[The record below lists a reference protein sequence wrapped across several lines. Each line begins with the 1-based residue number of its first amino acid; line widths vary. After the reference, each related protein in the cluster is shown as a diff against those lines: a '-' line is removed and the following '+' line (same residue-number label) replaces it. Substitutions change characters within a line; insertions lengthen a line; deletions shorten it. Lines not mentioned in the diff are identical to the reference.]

1 MTQQYLGL
9 PAPAKLNLFLHITGQ
24 RSDGMHNLQ
33 SVFQLIDLHDTIDL
47 HWLKDPIIQRTGDLL
62 CPIEQDLCYRAA
74 LALQPYAKITAGVR
88 IHLTKRIPTQAGMG
102 GGSSDAA
109 TTLLGLNRLW
119 QCHLSREKLMK
130 IAITLGADVPFFLLG
145 SNAWVEGIG
154 EKVTAIN
161 TPESSYLVIWPG
173 VGIPTKKIF
182 SSPLLTKN
190 TKPVIIK
197 FFTEHNS
204 LHWPQLFGHNDLE
217 PVAKKLEKNLQ
228 NLLEW
233 GIMHNLTLRM
243 TGSGSAAFSPIQDE
257 FKAQALLK
265 ELPENWQG
273 FITKSLSSH
282 PLSVWGD
289 QTV

>member
-1 MTQQYLGL
+1 MIKEYLGL
-9 PAPAKLNLFLHITGQ
+9 PAPAKLNLFLHVTGQ
-24 RSDGMHNLQ
+24 RPDGMHLLQ

-47 HWLKDPIIQRTGDLL
+47 QLLEIPTIQRTGDLL
-62 CPIEQDLCYRAA
+62 CAADDDLCVKAA
-74 LALQPYAKITAGVR
+74 KALQPYASITPGVH
-88 IHLTKRIPTQAGMG
+88 IHLTKRIPAQAGMG

-119 QCHLSREKLMK
+119 ACHLSREKLMK
-130 IAITLGADVPFFLLG
+130 IAIQIGADVPFFLLG

-154 EKVTAIN
+154 EKLTPIT
-161 TPESSYLVIWPG
+161 TPESYYLVIWPG

-182 SSPLLTKN
+182 SSELLTKN
-190 TKPVIIK
+190 TKPAIIK
-197 FFTEHNS
+197 FFTEHS
-204 LHWPQLFGHNDLE
+204 AQHWPALFGRNDLE
-217 PVAKKLEKNLQ
+217 DVARKLEKNLQ

-243 TGSGSAAFSPIQDE
+243 TGSGSAAFAPIQDE
-257 FKAQALLK
+257 SKALALLE
-265 ELPENWQG
+265 ELPKRWQG
-273 FITKSLSSH
+273 FITKSLASH